1 MIHLYIRD
9 LRMLFSGIITL
20 TFLPLCNEIMHVSP
34 QTHKSQN
41 RKKDSSVAPPSGSTR
56 LSLNIS
62 YSQEELTGAYFED
75 FTRFKHHKLNLD
87 L

>member
-1 MIHLYIRD
+1 
-9 LRMLFSGIITL
+9 MLFSGIIIL
-20 TFLPLCNEIMHVSP
+20 TFLPSCNEIMHVNP

-56 LSLNIS
+56 LFPNIS
-62 YSQEELTGAYFED
+62 YSQEELTDAYFKG
-75 FTRFKHHKLNLD
+75 FTAFKHHKLNLD